1 PNCEN
6 NIGSCSAAASAAPDG
21 VVCHNGG
28 DCLDKVG
35 GGFRCRCPAGWFG
48 DRCASRANPCQSR
61 PCANSALCR
70 PAPNWVNFS
79 CDCSTADGGFSG
91 PLCLD
96 DIDECQAAG
105 RCDSDGTQRCLNT
118 VGSFKCVCK
127 PGFVGEHCDR
137 RADRCASVVCLNG
150 GWCDPGR
157 RLFDGFDCFRPRDNC
172 FPSPCLNGGQCRT
185 LVDAYVCTC
194 PPSYGGLDCE
204 KVNACSNSSCLGRGT
219 CRVEQRIAA
228 SAAAA
233 AGQPDFRCDCHSG
246 FGGQF
251 CQDRIRGG
259 AVLSRGSGCSDS
271 LCSGVGRCFN
281 DSGTILCQ
289 CPFGYSGR
297 RCESPVNPCDSNPCR
312 RGGTC
317 VAGLANGDPTNYT
330 CLCKPGFQMVQ
341 KAFHAGAIDQDVKAY
356 GGQSIRCQG
365 LRGAIVSDVKA
376 YVGEAIF
383 RSDVKGYGGK
393 SSDVKAYG
401 GNRSDV
407 KAYGAIDPDV
417 KGLRGASH
425 QMSKAYGGQI
435 DQMSRLQVRKRG
447 ACDPRGTEVCIDG
460 VASFTCRCLPGFTGQ
475 LCNRSID
482 YCLPTATPKPP
493 RCLNGGACAG
503 RIGANQRPAPS
514 ATAPPATTAALSA
527 HLRSVRR
534 RLRRL
539 SERRS
544 LRDCRR
550 QSDPLHLSAGHRRPA
565 LRDRLHQL
573 VQEFGVADWR
583 KPVPRR
589 PVECRDLPEGFRC
602 RCQPGLCGPTATGS
616 VLRLRRSAAAGNG
629 VCDPD
634 CDSLA
639 CDWDGGDCA
648 SGWQPWANC
657 TAARSGDAGGCIAG
671 YGDGLC
677 SWSAA
682 TSAACS
688 TAATATLR
696 HPPPPTRVR
705 KLLQRPLSL
714 TADATLVATPPP
726 ICSMVATVCRPV
738 RQGSCRRS
746 HRRRRRRAGYLKL
759 AVGGRNASGFRPD
772 TAVGRQFVRSLSQR
786 LGCLVQLAAEPSA
799 AVSSGDG
806 TVVLVLVYRL
816 GLCHRPDR
824 CYTSADYAAQ
834 LPAAAPDPLV
844 SRDSMLL
851 PAVVGCVCLSIIA
864 IFIGVLF
871 RTFKS
876 SASSASRSSSIGGGT
891 GRREAGRL
899 WCPPGFQPLNSVSS
913 SGGAAAAATQI
924 TSVRAPPTQCSIGST
939 AAVGRLVRTASRQA
953 KQALLLYRS

>member
-1 PNCEN
+1 ILQAANPAQFAGPNCEN

-70 PAPNWVNFS
+70 PAPELGELQLRLL
-79 CDCSTADGGFSG
+79 DADGGFSG
-91 PLCLD
+91 PLSLD

-150 GWCDPGR
+150 GWCDPADGSCR
-157 RLFDGFDCFRPRDNC
+157 CQPEFDGFDCFRPRDNC

-194 PPSYGGLDCE
+194 PPGYGGLDCE

-271 LCSGVGRCFN
+271 LCSGGR
-281 DSGTILCQ
+281 Q

-330 CLCKPGFQMVQ
+330 CLCKPGFQGPHCE
-341 KAFHAGAIDQDVKAY
+341 ANINECAN
-356 GGQSIRCQG
+356 GGR
-365 LRGAIVSDVKA
+365 LRPA
-376 YVGEAIF
+376 
-383 RSDVKGYGGK
+383 
-393 SSDVKAYG
+393 
-401 GNRSDV
+401 
-407 KAYGAIDPDV
+407 
-417 KGLRGASH
+417 
-425 QMSKAYGGQI
+425 
-435 DQMSRLQVRKRG
+435 
-447 ACDPRGTEVCIDG
+447 GTEVCIDG

-493 RCLNGGACAG
+493 RCLNGGVC
-503 RIGANQRPAPS
+503 RSDRRQPTPGAVCDC
-514 ATAPPATTAALSA
+514 PPATRAALSA
-527 HLRSVRR
+527 HLRSNGGVCEIVGANRTR
-534 RLRRL
+534 CICPPGTAGLRCEIDYIN
-539 SERRS
+539 SCKSSASPTGES
-544 LRDCRR
+544 PCHGD
-550 QSDPLHLSAGHRRPA
+550 QS
-565 LRDRLHQL
+565 
-573 VQEFGVADWR
+573 
-583 KPVPRR
+583 
-589 PVECRDLPEGFRC
+589 ECRDLPEGFRC
-602 RCQPGLCGPTATGS
+602 RCQPGLCGPTCDRECPTLEEERSSRQWRLRPGLRQPRLRLGRRR
-616 VLRLRRSAAAGNG
+616 LRLRLAALGQLHRSQERGRRRLHRRLWRRPLPAGVQRPALPVRRRRLRRFDIRPSDHEYESYCRDHFADG
-629 VCDPD
+629 R
-634 CDSLA
+634 CDSG
-639 CDWDGGDCA
+639 CDTAAYLFDGGDCLPA
-648 SGWQPWANC
+648 SSTGKLPPQPP
-657 TAARSGDAGGCIAG
+657 T
-671 YGDGLC
+671 
-677 SWSAA
+677 
-682 TSAACS
+682 
-688 TAATATLR
+688 
-696 HPPPPTRVR
+696 PPPP
-705 KLLQRPLSL
+705 
-714 TADATLVATPPP
+714 
-726 ICSMVATVCRPV
+726 
-738 RQGSCRRS
+738 
-746 HRRRRRRAGYLKL
+746 AGYLKL

-834 LPAAAPDPLV
+834 ALAADLRLESSASSTAAGRRRPRPSLTLPLIGLPAAAPDPLV

-913 SGGAAAAATQI
+913 SGGGCGCGHPDNECPGAAYSMQHRSSTRCCWTTRSNSQPPSEASAAALQIGLKVGIKASFPGFCADANISVEWRLESFQQSAAD
-924 TSVRAPPTQCSIGST
+924 
-939 AAVGRLVRTASRQA
+939 
-953 KQALLLYRS
+953 

>member
-1 PNCEN
+1 FYKLPIPHN
-6 NIGSCSAAASAAPDG
+6 SQVPTVRTTSAVAPPPPRRHPTASFVTTAATAWTKSAAASAAAAQ
-21 VVCHNGG
+21 
-28 DCLDKVG
+28 
-35 GGFRCRCPAGWFG
+35 PAGS
-48 DRCASRANPCQSR
+48 ATAAPAAPTPCQSR

-91 PLCLD
+91 PLSLD

-150 GWCDPGR
+150 GWCDPADGSCR
-157 RLFDGFDCFRPRDNC
+157 CQPEFDGFDCFRPARATTASRR
-172 FPSPCLNGGQCRT
+172 PCRT

-194 PPSYGGLDCE
+194 PPGYGGLDCE

-330 CLCKPGFQMVQ
+330 CLCKPGFQGP
-341 KAFHAGAIDQDVKAY
+341 H
-356 GGQSIRCQG
+356 C
-365 LRGAIVSDVKA
+365 
-376 YVGEAIF
+376 EANINECAN
-383 RSDVKGYGGK
+383 G
-393 SSDVKAYG
+393 
-401 GNRSDV
+401 
-407 KAYGAIDPDV
+407 
-417 KGLRGASH
+417 
-425 QMSKAYGGQI
+425 
-435 DQMSRLQVRKRG
+435 G

-493 RCLNGGACAG
+493 RCLKRRRVPVGS
-503 RIGANQRPAPS
+503 APTN
-514 ATAPPATTAALSA
+514 ARRRLRLPRRLPRAALSA
-527 HLRSVRR
+527 HLRSNGGVCEIVGANRTR
-534 RLRRL
+534 CICPPGTAGLRCEIDYIN
-539 SERRS
+539 SCKSSASPTGES
-544 LRDCRR
+544 PCHGD
-550 QSDPLHLSAGHRRPA
+550 QS
-565 LRDRLHQL
+565 
-573 VQEFGVADWR
+573 
-583 KPVPRR
+583 
-589 PVECRDLPEGFRC
+589 ECRDLPEGFRC
-602 RCQPGLCGPTATGS
+602 RCQPGLCGPTCDRECPT
-616 VLRLRRSAAAGNG
+616 LEEERS
-629 VCDPD
+629 
-634 CDSLA
+634 
-639 CDWDGGDCA
+639 
-648 SGWQPWANC
+648 
-657 TAARSGDAGGCIAG
+657 RSGDAGGCIAG

-677 SWSAA
+677 QLECSDQRCLFDGGDCDAS
-682 TSAACS
+682 TSAPSDHEYESYCRDHFADGRCDS
-688 TAATATLR
+688 GCDTAAYLFDGGDCLPASSTGKLPPQPPT
-696 HPPPPTRVR
+696 PPPP
-705 KLLQRPLSL
+705 
-714 TADATLVATPPP
+714 
-726 ICSMVATVCRPV
+726 
-738 RQGSCRRS
+738 
-746 HRRRRRRAGYLKL
+746 AGYLKL

-772 TAVGRQFVRSLSQR
+772 TAVGPAVSSDSRLSGSAGGR
-786 LGCLVQLAAEPSA
+786 ALGCL
-799 AVSSGDG
+799 GG

-834 LPAAAPDPLV
+834 I
-844 SRDSMLL
+844 LL
-851 PAVVGCVCLSIIA
+851 D
-864 IFIGVLF
+864 
-871 RTFKS
+871 R
-876 SASSASRSSSIGGGT
+876 GGT

-913 SGGAAAAATQI
+913 SGGGCGCGHPDNECPGAAYSMQH
-924 TSVRAPPTQCSIGST
+924 
-939 AAVGRLVRTASRQA
+939 RQHP
-953 KQALLLYRS
+953 LLLDDSFEQPAAKRSKRCCSTD

>member
-1 PNCEN
+1 MHLSVGFIGRFCEFVDRCHLENPCHPSATCTTSIVDGRLTCFCAAGFTGQTCSIRIRKNICEKRPCYKNGTCRLDNSNEDGFVCDCVPGYRGKLCDEAVIENPCDGNPCANSGTCQPDGFGKFVCSCPPGYWGTRCELKAEPAALCPCRNGGHCLTVDGGTACSCPLGFNGPNCEN

-91 PLCLD
+91 PLSLD

-150 GWCDPGR
+150 GWCDPADGSCR
-157 RLFDGFDCFRPRDNC
+157 CQPEFDGFDCFRPRDNC

-194 PPSYGGLDCE
+194 PPGYGGLDCE

-330 CLCKPGFQMVQ
+330 CLCKPGFQGP
-341 KAFHAGAIDQDVKAY
+341 H
-356 GGQSIRCQG
+356 C
-365 LRGAIVSDVKA
+365 
-376 YVGEAIF
+376 EANINECAN
-383 RSDVKGYGGK
+383 G
-393 SSDVKAYG
+393 
-401 GNRSDV
+401 
-407 KAYGAIDPDV
+407 
-417 KGLRGASH
+417 
-425 QMSKAYGGQI
+425 
-435 DQMSRLQVRKRG
+435 G

-493 RCLNGGACAG
+493 RCLNGGVCRSDRRQPTPGAVCDCPAGYHGPLCQLTFDPCAAASAVCQNG
-503 RIGANQRPAPS
+503 GVCEIVGANRTRCICPPGTAGLRCEIDYINSCKSS
-514 ATAPPATTAALSA
+514 ASPTGESPC
-527 HLRSVRR
+527 HG
-534 RLRRL
+534 
-539 SERRS
+539 
-544 LRDCRR
+544 D
-550 QSDPLHLSAGHRRPA
+550 QS
-565 LRDRLHQL
+565 
-573 VQEFGVADWR
+573 
-583 KPVPRR
+583 
-589 PVECRDLPEGFRC
+589 ECRDLPEGFRC
-602 RCQPGLCGPTATGS
+602 RCQPGLCGPTCDRECPT
-616 VLRLRRSAAAGNG
+616 LEEERSSCRMHGCQTKAGNG

-677 SWSAA
+677 QLECSDQRCLFDGGDCDAS
-682 TSAACS
+682 TSAPPTTS
-688 TAATATLR
+688 TKATAET
-696 HPPPPTRVR
+696 T
-705 KLLQRPLSL
+705 SL

-746 HRRRRRRAGYLKL
+746 HRRRRR
-759 AVGGRNASGFRPD
+759 P
-772 TAVGRQFVRSLSQR
+772 
-786 LGCLVQLAAEPSA
+786 
-799 AVSSGDG
+799 
-806 TVVLVLVYRL
+806 
-816 GLCHRPDR
+816 
-824 CYTSADYAAQ
+824 
-834 LPAAAPDPLV
+834 PA
-844 SRDSMLL
+844 
-851 PAVVGCVCLSIIA
+851 
-864 IFIGVLF
+864 
-871 RTFKS
+871 T
-876 SASSASRSSSIGGGT
+876 
-891 GRREAGRL
+891 
-899 WCPPGFQPLNSVSS
+899 
-913 SGGAAAAATQI
+913 
-924 TSVRAPPTQCSIGST
+924 
-939 AAVGRLVRTASRQA
+939 
-953 KQALLLYRS
+953 